1 MNDAKLR
8 WQERVST
15 SKFVASVWTCRALAE
30 TSHTVLADPC
40 ISIALVRDD
49 QGIHVFLQGPTT
61 KPHNELL
68 KPGYE
73 CTSIRLRPG
82 VVMRNLSSQ
91 KLINNSLMFSVDA
104 KMCFLF
110 EGTRLQSPD
119 FDTAEVLI
127 DQLCSLGYLN
137 YEASN
142 DKVLSTRSYSRSI
155 KRTTGFSPYR
165 LYQLQRAHQALK
177 LLKQGMSA
185 TAVAAEL
192 KFVDESHLTR
202 VVKQF
207 LGHTPKQL
215 LYLPQAP

>member
-8 WQERVST
+8 WQERVSK
-15 SKFVASVWTCRALAE
+15 SEFVASVWTCSALGA

-40 ISIALVRDD
+40 ISIAVVKDGR
-49 QGIHVFLQGPTT
+49 GNHVFLRGPTT
-61 KPHNELL
+61 KPHDELL
-68 KPGYE
+68 EPGYT

-82 VVMRNLSSQ
+82 VVVRNISAQ
-91 KLINNSLMFSVDA
+91 KLIDNSLMFSVDA
-104 KMCFLF
+104 EMCFWF
-110 EGTRLQSPD
+110 EGTRLRAPD
-119 FDTAEVLI
+119 FDNAEIFI
-127 DQLCSLGYLN
+127 DQLFNLGYLN
-137 YEASN
+137 DEMANS
-142 DKVLSTRSYSRSI
+142 KMSSTKSYSRLI

-165 LYQLQRAHQALK
+165 LHQLQRAHQALR
-177 LLKQGMSA
+177 LLKQGMTA

-192 KFVDESHLTR
+192 NFVDESHLTR